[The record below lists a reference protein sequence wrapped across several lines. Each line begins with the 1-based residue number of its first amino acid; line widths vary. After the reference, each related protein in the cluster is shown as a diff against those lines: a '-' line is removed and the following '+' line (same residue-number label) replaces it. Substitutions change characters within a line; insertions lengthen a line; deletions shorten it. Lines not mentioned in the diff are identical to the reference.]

1 MYPDYK
7 KYTLIELYDVKK
19 NIDKELYPEKYEALL
34 SEIKLRE
41 EHLDE
46 EPKLNNLDEKD
57 KASILKVIMSI
68 CAIYFSWTLIQAY
81 KKGAIWYKRDHEY
94 FLDTQPEGFYF
105 VVIIHVIFIVT
116 ALYIVFKDFGKTALE
131 TPTFKYSDNNLN

>member
-7 KYTLIELYDVKK
+7 KYTLIELCDVKK
-19 NIDKELYPEKYEALL
+19 NIDKDLYPEKYEALL

-41 EHLDE
+41 KHLDE
-46 EPKLNNLDEKD
+46 EPESNNLDEKD

-68 CAIYFSWTLIQAY
+68 CAVYFSWTLIQAY
-81 KKGAIWYKRDHEY
+81 KTGAIWYKRDHEY

-116 ALYIVFKDFGKTALE
+116 ALYIVFKDFGKRNSR
-131 TPTFKYSDNNLN
+131 K